1 MREKILLFDLDGTLI
16 DSTQAIL
23 ESFINASLFFGFN
36 FKGRENEIQALIG
49 HPLREMFVKMG
60 LPQGEIEECV
70 KLYRS
75 NYERIY
81 LEKTILL
88 PKVKDSFKNLP
99 SSYLLGVVTS
109 KSSYFSKKILENLGM
124 LDYFFRVVG
133 IDDVSEPKPSVEP
146 IYTALEGLEYD
157 KSRVYMIGDTFFD
170 MQSAKNA
177 GVVGI
182 GVQGKYDKNLAE
194 YTDFVF
200 SDMQEALEHIKH
212 QL

>member
-1 MREKILLFDLDGTLI
+1 MKILLFDLDGTLI

-23 ESFINASLFFGFN
+23 ESFVNASLFFGYN
-36 FKGRENEIQALIG
+36 FKGREEEIQALIG
-49 HPLREMFVKMG
+49 SPLREMFIKMG

-81 LEKTILL
+81 LQKTILL
-88 PKVKDSFKNLP
+88 PKVMDSFKMLP

-109 KSSYFSKKILENLGM
+109 KSSFFSKKILENLGM
-124 LDYFFRVVG
+124 IKYFFRIVG
-133 IDDVSEPKPSVEP
+133 IDDVKEPKPSAEP
-146 IYTALEGLEYD
+146 IFKALEGLEYD
-157 KSRVYMIGDTFFD
+157 KSQVYMIGDTFFD

-177 GVVGI
+177 DVMGI
-182 GVQGKYDKNLAE
+182 GVQGKYDKNLKE

-200 SDMQEALEHIKH
+200 EDIHQALEYIKQ

>member
-23 ESFINASLFFGFN
+23 ESFINASLFFGYN
-36 FKGRENEIQALIG
+36 FKGREQEIQALIG
-49 HPLREMFVKMG
+49 HPLREMFIKMG

-88 PKVKDSFKNLP
+88 PKVKDSFKTLP

-109 KSSYFSKKILENLGM
+109 KSSFFSKKILENLEM
-124 LDYFFRVVG
+124 LHYFFRVVG
-133 IDDVSEPKPSVEP
+133 IDDVSEPKPSAEP
-146 IYTALEGLEYD
+146 IFKALEGLEYD
-157 KSRVYMIGDTFFD
+157 KSQVYMIGDTFFD

-177 GVVGI
+177 DVVGI
-182 GVQGKYDKNLAE
+182 GVQGKYDKNLRE

-200 SDMQEALEHIKH
+200 EDMQQALEYIKH

>member
-1 MREKILLFDLDGTLI
+1 MKEKILLFDLDGTLI

-36 FKGRENEIQALIG
+36 FKGREQEIQTLIG
-49 HPLREMFVKMG
+49 YPLREMFIKMG
-60 LPQGEIEECV
+60 LPQEKIEECV

-81 LEKTILL
+81 LQKTILL
-88 PKVKDSFKNLP
+88 PKVMDSFKTLP

-109 KSSYFSKKILENLGM
+109 KSSFFSKKILENLGM
-124 LDYFFRVVG
+124 INYFFRIVG
-133 IDDVSEPKPSVEP
+133 IDDVSEPKPSAEP
-146 IYTALEGLEYD
+146 ILRALEGLEYD
-157 KSRVYMIGDTFFD
+157 RTKVYMIGDTFFD

-177 GVVGI
+177 DVVGI
-182 GVQGKYDKNLAE
+182 GVQGRYDKNLRE

-200 SDMQEALEHIKH
+200 EDIQQALDYIKC

>member
-1 MREKILLFDLDGTLI
+1 MKILLFDLDGTLI

-23 ESFINASLFFGFN
+23 ESFVNASLFFGYN
-36 FKGRENEIQALIG
+36 FKGREEEIQALIG
-49 HPLREMFVKMG
+49 SPLREMFIKMG

-81 LEKTILL
+81 LQKTILL
-88 PKVKDSFKNLP
+88 PKVMDSFKTLP

-109 KSSYFSKKILENLGM
+109 KSSFFSKKILENLGM
-124 LDYFFRVVG
+124 IKYFFRIVG
-133 IDDVSEPKPSVEP
+133 IDDVKEPKPSAEP
-146 IYTALEGLEYD
+146 IFKALEGLEYD
-157 KSRVYMIGDTFFD
+157 KSQVYMIGDTFFD

-177 GVVGI
+177 DVVGI
-182 GVQGKYDKNLAE
+182 GVQGKYDKNLRE

-200 SDMQEALEHIKH
+200 EDIQQALEYIKQ

>member
-133 IDDVSEPKPSVEP
+133 IDDVSEPKPSSEP

-200 SDMQEALEHIKH
+200 SDIQEALEHIKH

>member
-1 MREKILLFDLDGTLI
+1 MKILLFDLDGTLI

-23 ESFINASLFFGFN
+23 ESFVNASLFFGYN
-36 FKGRENEIQALIG
+36 FKGREEEIQALIG
-49 HPLREMFVKMG
+49 SPLREMFIKMG

-81 LEKTILL
+81 LQKTILL
-88 PKVKDSFKNLP
+88 PKVMDSFKTLP

-109 KSSYFSKKILENLGM
+109 KSSFFSKKILENLGM
-124 LDYFFRVVG
+124 IKYFFRIVG
-133 IDDVSEPKPSVEP
+133 IDDVKEPKPSAEP
-146 IYTALEGLEYD
+146 IFKALEGLEYD
-157 KSRVYMIGDTFFD
+157 KSQVYMIGDTFFD

-177 GVVGI
+177 DIVGI
-182 GVQGKYDKNLAE
+182 GVQGKYDKNLKE

-200 SDMQEALEHIKH
+200 EDIQQALEYIKQ

>member
-1 MREKILLFDLDGTLI
+1 MKILLFDLDGTLI

-36 FKGRENEIQALIG
+36 FKDKEQEIQALIG
-49 HPLREMFVKMG
+49 SPLREMFVKMG
-60 LPQGEIEECV
+60 LPQEEIEECV

-81 LEKTILL
+81 LQKTILL
-88 PKVKDSFKNLP
+88 PKVMDSFKTLP

-109 KSSYFSKKILENLGM
+109 KSSFFSKKILENLGM
-124 LDYFFRVVG
+124 IDYFFRIVG
-133 IDDVSEPKPSVEP
+133 IDDVNEPKPSAEP
-146 IYTALEGLEYD
+146 ILRALEGLEYD
-157 KSRVYMIGDTFFD
+157 RSKVYMIGDTFFD

-177 GVVGI
+177 DVVGI
-182 GVQGKYDKNLAE
+182 GVQGKYDKNLRE

-200 SDMQEALEHIKH
+200 EDIQQALDYIKC
-212 QL
+212 QD

>member
-1 MREKILLFDLDGTLI
+1 MKILLFDLDGTLI

-23 ESFINASLFFGFN
+23 ESFVNASLFFGYN
-36 FKGRENEIQALIG
+36 FKGREEEIQALIG
-49 HPLREMFVKMG
+49 SPLREMFIKMG

-81 LEKTILL
+81 LQKTILL
-88 PKVKDSFKNLP
+88 PKVMDSFKTLP

-109 KSSYFSKKILENLGM
+109 KSSFFSKKILENLGM
-124 LDYFFRVVG
+124 IKYFFRIVG
-133 IDDVSEPKPSVEP
+133 IDDVKEPKPSAEP
-146 IYTALEGLEYD
+146 IFKALEGLEYD
-157 KSRVYMIGDTFFD
+157 KSQVYMIGDTFFD

-177 GVVGI
+177 DVVGI
-182 GVQGKYDKNLAE
+182 GVQGKYDKNLKE

-200 SDMQEALEHIKH
+200 EDIQQALEYIKQ

>member
-23 ESFINASLFFGFN
+23 ESFINASLFFGYN
-36 FKGRENEIQALIG
+36 FKGREQEIQALIG
-49 HPLREMFVKMG
+49 HPLREMFIKMG

-88 PKVKDSFKNLP
+88 PKVKDSFQTLP

-109 KSSYFSKKILENLGM
+109 KSSFFSKKILENLEM
-124 LDYFFRVVG
+124 LHYFFRVVG
-133 IDDVSEPKPSVEP
+133 IDDVSEPKPSAEP
-146 IYTALEGLEYD
+146 IFKALEGLEYD
-157 KSRVYMIGDTFFD
+157 KSQVYMIGDTFFD

-177 GVVGI
+177 DVVGI
-182 GVQGKYDKNLAE
+182 GVQGKYDKNLRE

-200 SDMQEALEHIKH
+200 EDMQQALEYIKH

>member
-1 MREKILLFDLDGTLI
+1 MKILLFDLDGTLI

-23 ESFINASLFFGFN
+23 ESFVNASLFFGYN
-36 FKGRENEIQALIG
+36 FKGREEEIQALIG
-49 HPLREMFVKMG
+49 SPLREMFIKMG

-81 LEKTILL
+81 LQKTILL
-88 PKVKDSFKNLP
+88 PKVIDSFKTLP

-109 KSSYFSKKILENLGM
+109 KSSFFSKKILENLGM
-124 LDYFFRVVG
+124 IKYFFRIVG
-133 IDDVSEPKPSVEP
+133 IDDVKEPKPSAEP
-146 IYTALEGLEYD
+146 IFKALEGLEYD
-157 KSRVYMIGDTFFD
+157 KSQVYMIGDTFFD

-177 GVVGI
+177 DVVGI
-182 GVQGKYDKNLAE
+182 GVQGKYDKNLKE

-200 SDMQEALEHIKH
+200 EDIHQALEYIKQ

>member
-1 MREKILLFDLDGTLI
+1 MKILLFDLDGTLI

-23 ESFINASLFFGFN
+23 ESFVNASLFFGYN
-36 FKGRENEIQALIG
+36 FKGREEEIQALIG
-49 HPLREMFVKMG
+49 SPLREMFVKMG
-60 LPQGEIEECV
+60 LPQREIEECV

-81 LEKTILL
+81 LQKTILL
-88 PKVKDSFKNLP
+88 PKVMDSFKTLP

-109 KSSYFSKKILENLGM
+109 KSSFFSKKILENLGM
-124 LDYFFRVVG
+124 IKYFFRIVG
-133 IDDVSEPKPSVEP
+133 IDDVKEPKPSAEP
-146 IYTALEGLEYD
+146 IFKALEGLEYD
-157 KSRVYMIGDTFFD
+157 KSQVYMIGDTFFD

-177 GVVGI
+177 DVVGI
-182 GVQGKYDKNLAE
+182 GVQGKYDKNLKE

-200 SDMQEALEHIKH
+200 EDIQQALEYIKQ

>member
-1 MREKILLFDLDGTLI
+1 MKILLFDLDGTLI

-23 ESFINASLFFGFN
+23 ESFVNASLFFGYN
-36 FKGRENEIQALIG
+36 FKGREEEIQALIG
-49 HPLREMFVKMG
+49 SPLREMFIKMG

-81 LEKTILL
+81 LQKTILL
-88 PKVKDSFKNLP
+88 PKVMDSFKMLP

-109 KSSYFSKKILENLGM
+109 KSSFFSKKILENLGM
-124 LDYFFRVVG
+124 IKYFFRIVG
-133 IDDVSEPKPSVEP
+133 IDDVKEPKPSAEP
-146 IYTALEGLEYD
+146 IFKALEGLEYD
-157 KSRVYMIGDTFFD
+157 KSQVYMIGDTFFD

-177 GVVGI
+177 DVVGI
-182 GVQGKYDKNLAE
+182 GVQGKYDKNLKE

-200 SDMQEALEHIKH
+200 EDIHQALEYIKQ

>member
-1 MREKILLFDLDGTLI
+1 MKEKVLLFDLDGTLI

-23 ESFINASLFFGFN
+23 ESFINASLFFGYN
-36 FKGRENEIQALIG
+36 FKGREEEIARLIG
-49 HPLREMFVKMG
+49 HPLREMFIQMG
-60 LPQGEIEECV
+60 LPKEQIEECV

-88 PKVKDSFKNLP
+88 PKVKDSFKTLP

-109 KSSYFSKKILENLGM
+109 KSSFFSKKILENLGM
-124 LDYFFRVVG
+124 LDYFFVVVG
-133 IDDVSEPKPSVEP
+133 IDDVKEPKPSAEP
-146 IYTALEGLEYD
+146 ILRALEGIEYD

-170 MQSAKNA
+170 MQAARNA
-177 GVVGI
+177 DVVGI
-182 GVQGKYDKNLAE
+182 GVQGKYDKNLKE

-200 SDMQEALEHIKH
+200 EDMQQALDYIKH

>member
-1 MREKILLFDLDGTLI
+1 MKILLFDLDGTLI

-23 ESFINASLFFGFN
+23 ESFVNASLFFGYN
-36 FKGRENEIQALIG
+36 FKGREEEIQALIG
-49 HPLREMFVKMG
+49 SPLREMFIKMG

-81 LEKTILL
+81 LQKTILL
-88 PKVKDSFKNLP
+88 PKVMDSFKTLP

-109 KSSYFSKKILENLGM
+109 KSSFFSKKILENLGM
-124 LDYFFRVVG
+124 IKYFFRIVG
-133 IDDVSEPKPSVEP
+133 IDDVKEPKPSAEP
-146 IYTALEGLEYD
+146 IFKALEGLEYD
-157 KSRVYMIGDTFFD
+157 KSQVYMIGDTFFD
-170 MQSAKNA
+170 MQSAKNSD
-177 GVVGI
+177 VVGI
-182 GVQGKYDKNLAE
+182 GVQGKYDKNLRE

-200 SDMQEALEHIKH
+200 EDIQQALEYIKQ

>member
-1 MREKILLFDLDGTLI
+1 MKILLFDLDGTLI

-23 ESFINASLFFGFN
+23 ESFVNASLFFGYN
-36 FKGRENEIQALIG
+36 FKGREEEIQALIG
-49 HPLREMFVKMG
+49 SPLREMFVKMG

-81 LEKTILL
+81 LQKTILL
-88 PKVKDSFKNLP
+88 PKVMDSFKTLP

-109 KSSYFSKKILENLGM
+109 KSSFFSKKILENLGM
-124 LDYFFRVVG
+124 IKYFFRIVG
-133 IDDVSEPKPSVEP
+133 IDDVKEPKPSAEP
-146 IYTALEGLEYD
+146 IFKALEGLEYD
-157 KSRVYMIGDTFFD
+157 KSQVYMIGDTFFD

-177 GVVGI
+177 DVVGI
-182 GVQGKYDKNLAE
+182 GVQGKYDKNLKE

-200 SDMQEALEHIKH
+200 EDIQQALEYIKH

>member
-23 ESFINASLFFGFN
+23 ESFVSASLFFGVN
-36 FKGRENEIQALIG
+36 LKEREEEVKALIG
-49 HPLREMFVKMG
+49 FPLREMFVKMG
-60 LPQGEIEECV
+60 IAQEEIEECV

-81 LEKTILL
+81 LQKTFLL
-88 PKVKDSFKNLP
+88 PKVKDSFESLP

-124 LDYFFRVVG
+124 SKYFFRVVG

-146 IYTALEGLEYD
+146 IFRALEGLEYD
-157 KSRVYMIGDTFFD
+157 KSQVYMIGDTFFD
-170 MQSAKNA
+170 MQSARNA

-182 GVQGKYDKNLAE
+182 GVQGKYDKNLRE

-200 SDMQEALEHIKH
+200 EDMQKALDYIKH

>member
-23 ESFINASLFFGFN
+23 ESFINASLFFGYN
-36 FKGRENEIQALIG
+36 FKGREQEIQALIG
-49 HPLREMFVKMG
+49 HPLREMFIKMG

-88 PKVKDSFKNLP
+88 PKVKDSFKTLP

-109 KSSYFSKKILENLGM
+109 KSSFFSKKILENLEM
-124 LDYFFRVVG
+124 LHYFFRVIG
-133 IDDVSEPKPSVEP
+133 IDDVSEPKPSAEP
-146 IYTALEGLEYD
+146 IFKALEGLEYD
-157 KSRVYMIGDTFFD
+157 KSQVYMIGDTFFD

-177 GVVGI
+177 DVVGI
-182 GVQGKYDKNLAE
+182 GVQGKYDKNLRE

-200 SDMQEALEHIKH
+200 EDMQQALEYIKH

>member
-109 KSSYFSKKILENLGM
+109 KSSYFSKKIFLYN
-124 LDYFFRVVG
+124 
-133 IDDVSEPKPSVEP
+133 
-146 IYTALEGLEYD
+146 TA
-157 KSRVYMIGDTFFD
+157 F
-170 MQSAKNA
+170 
-177 GVVGI
+177 
-182 GVQGKYDKNLAE
+182 
-194 YTDFVF
+194 
-200 SDMQEALEHIKH
+200 
-212 QL
+212 

>member
-23 ESFINASLFFGFN
+23 ESFINASLLFGFN

-133 IDDVSEPKPSVEP
+133 IDDVSEPKPSAEP

>member
-1 MREKILLFDLDGTLI
+1 MKILLFDLDGTLI

-23 ESFINASLFFGFN
+23 ESFVNASLFFGYN
-36 FKGRENEIQALIG
+36 FKGREEEIQALIG
-49 HPLREMFVKMG
+49 SPLREMFIKMG

-81 LEKTILL
+81 LQKTILL
-88 PKVKDSFKNLP
+88 PKVMDSFKTLP

-109 KSSYFSKKILENLGM
+109 KSSFFSKKILENLGM
-124 LDYFFRVVG
+124 IKYFFRIVG
-133 IDDVSEPKPSVEP
+133 IDDVKEPKPSAEP
-146 IYTALEGLEYD
+146 IFKALEGLEYD
-157 KSRVYMIGDTFFD
+157 KSQVYMIGDTFFD

-177 GVVGI
+177 DVVGI
-182 GVQGKYDKNLAE
+182 GVQGKYDKNLKE

-200 SDMQEALEHIKH
+200 EDIHQALEYIKQ

>member
-23 ESFINASLFFGFN
+23 ESFINASLFFGYN
-36 FKGRENEIQALIG
+36 FKGREQEIQALIG
-49 HPLREMFVKMG
+49 HPLREMFIKMG

-88 PKVKDSFKNLP
+88 PKVKDSFQTLP

-109 KSSYFSKKILENLGM
+109 KSSFFSKKILENLEM
-124 LDYFFRVVG
+124 LHYFFRVVG
-133 IDDVSEPKPSVEP
+133 IDDVSEPKPSAEP
-146 IYTALEGLEYD
+146 IFKALEGLEYD
-157 KSRVYMIGDTFFD
+157 KSQVYMIGDTFFD

-177 GVVGI
+177 DVVGI
-182 GVQGKYDKNLAE
+182 GVQGRYDKNLRE

-200 SDMQEALEHIKH
+200 EDMQQALEYIKH

>member
-1 MREKILLFDLDGTLI
+1 MKILLFDLDGTLI

-23 ESFINASLFFGFN
+23 ESFVNASLFFGYN
-36 FKGRENEIQALIG
+36 FKGREEEIQALIG
-49 HPLREMFVKMG
+49 SPLREMFVKMG

-81 LEKTILL
+81 LQKTILL
-88 PKVKDSFKNLP
+88 PKVMDSFKTLP

-109 KSSYFSKKILENLGM
+109 KSSFFSKKILENLGM
-124 LDYFFRVVG
+124 IKYFFRIVG
-133 IDDVSEPKPSVEP
+133 IDDVKEPKPSAEP
-146 IYTALEGLEYD
+146 IFKALEGLEYD
-157 KSRVYMIGDTFFD
+157 KSQVYMIGDTFFD

-177 GVVGI
+177 DVVGI
-182 GVQGKYDKNLAE
+182 GVQGKYDKNLRE

-200 SDMQEALEHIKH
+200 EDIQQALEYIKQ

>member
-1 MREKILLFDLDGTLI
+1 MKILLFDLDGTLI

-23 ESFINASLFFGFN
+23 ESFVNASLFFGYN
-36 FKGRENEIQALIG
+36 FKGREEEIQALIG
-49 HPLREMFVKMG
+49 SPLREMFVKMG

-81 LEKTILL
+81 LQKTILL
-88 PKVKDSFKNLP
+88 PKVMDSFKTLP

-109 KSSYFSKKILENLGM
+109 KSSFFSKKILENLGM
-124 LDYFFRVVG
+124 IKYFFRIVG
-133 IDDVSEPKPSVEP
+133 IDDVKEPKPSAEP
-146 IYTALEGLEYD
+146 IFKALEGLEYD
-157 KSRVYMIGDTFFD
+157 KSQVYMIGDTFFD

-177 GVVGI
+177 DVVGI
-182 GVQGKYDKNLAE
+182 GVQGKYDKNLKE

-200 SDMQEALEHIKH
+200 EDIQQALEYIKQ

>member
-1 MREKILLFDLDGTLI
+1 MKILLFDLDGTLI

-23 ESFINASLFFGFN
+23 DSFVNASLFFGYN
-36 FKGRENEIQALIG
+36 FKGREEEIQALIG
-49 HPLREMFVKMG
+49 SPLREMFIKMG

-81 LEKTILL
+81 LQKTILL
-88 PKVKDSFKNLP
+88 PKVMDSFKTLP

-109 KSSYFSKKILENLGM
+109 KSSFFSKKILENLGM
-124 LDYFFRVVG
+124 IKYFFRIVG
-133 IDDVSEPKPSVEP
+133 IDDVKEPKPSAEP
-146 IYTALEGLEYD
+146 IFKALEGLEYD
-157 KSRVYMIGDTFFD
+157 KSQVYMIGDTFFD

-177 GVVGI
+177 DVVGI
-182 GVQGKYDKNLAE
+182 GVQGKYDKNLKE

-200 SDMQEALEHIKH
+200 EDIHQALEYIKQ